1 MKTELEI
8 EDQVINPG
16 HKIKVHSYQVRSYL
30 IHSVCEPISQ
40 LMLGL
45 IESDSNNSSSQ
56 NSARETRNFWKGWDL
71 VKTEFEQAK
80 AFRDSPKPIYE
91 YSHDILV
98 PTRNE
103 VMTIG
108 NVKVKRV
115 VQQLAHL
122 VSVLLG
128 LDSAKMQTWLG
139 DSESA
144 EVAELLAQCEKVI
157 ITYLGTGMPKEGGFE
172 TGLEAPRYAY
182 GQLIPDVDRNSTA
195 IYEPSSAQPA
205 AYKADVPDLP
215 SVAPSAGQKQS

>member
-16 HKIKVHSYQVRSYL
+16 HKIKVHSYQVRNYL
-30 IHSVCEPISQ
+30 LHQVCEPISQ
-40 LMLGL
+40 LMIGL
-45 IESDSNNSSSQ
+45 IESDTANSAAQ

-71 VKTEFEQAK
+71 VKLEFEQAK
-80 AFRDSPKPIYE
+80 AFRDSPKPIHE
-91 YSHDILV
+91 YSYDILV

-115 VQQLAHL
+115 VQQLSHL
-122 VSVLLG
+122 ISVLVG
-128 LDSAKMQTWLG
+128 LDSSNMQTWVG
-139 DSESA
+139 DNEASE
-144 EVAELLAQCEKVI
+144 VGELLAQCEKVI
-157 ITYLGTGMPKEGGFE
+157 MTYFGTGAPKENGFE
-172 TGLEAPRYAY
+172 TGVEAPRYAY
-182 GQLIPDVDRNSTA
+182 GQLVPDVDRNSTA

-205 AYKADVPDLP
+205 PYKADAADLP